1 MSRYTFVKSAAKLQK
16 KTDMSKSFIEKE
28 LRFNLEDFRDLHYP
42 FTFVFDRRAFL
53 AYKKRLFPKW
63 FLDTNLWDMYNLDGL
78 ISYSSFDSLCISVDK
93 YRKVF
98 FRRIAYPMLGKLE
111 IQVVFYNDSPN
122 R

>member
-1 MSRYTFVKSAAKLQK
+1 MVRRYTFVKSAAKLQK

-28 LRFNLEDFRDLHYP
+28 LRFNLEDFRDLQ
-42 FTFVFDRRAFL
+42 
-53 AYKKRLFPKW
+53 KRLFPKW

-98 FRRIAYPMLGKLE
+98 FRRIDYPMLGKLE